1 MGTREQALGG
11 TRGQPEF
18 SLPLVPS
25 HPRLGR
31 PSNSALKPPII
42 KRSSSVQ
49 LFPLQQYRVREPAL
63 AATFV

>member
-25 HPRLGR
+25 
-31 PSNSALKPPII
+31 A
-42 KRSSSVQ
+42 SSVGTTI
-49 LFPLQQYRVREPAL
+49 E
-63 AATFV
+63 